1 MDLIFYYIES
11 NKTKNMT
18 DSSDNNNIE
27 TFYIKNM
34 VCPRCVMAVH
44 ELFEKFGA
52 EVLNVELGKAEVRG
66 VEQISRQNLN
76 EKLMELGFELLE
88 GRDQKKVEQIKTHL
102 IDYVEDL
109 ERREEMP
116 KISEYLSKKM
126 HHNYASL
133 SNLFSEQEDT
143 TIEKYLIHL
152 KIERVKELLSYNE
165 LTLSE
170 IAWRLKYSSVQY
182 LSNQFRQV
190 TGMSV
195 TDYKKA
201 QDSFRKPLDSIG

>member
-1 MDLIFYYIES
+1 MTES
-11 NKTKNMT
+11 A
-18 DSSDNNNIE
+18 NNVR
-27 TFYIKNM
+27 TYYIKNM
-34 VCPRCVMAVH
+34 VCPRCVMAVQDV
-44 ELFEKFGA
+44 FEGLGA
-52 EVLNVELGKAEVRG
+52 EVVNVELGKAEVRG
-66 VEQISRQNLN
+66 EGVISEEEIN
-76 EKLMELGFELLE
+76 EKLKDLGFELLE
-88 GRDQKKVEQIKTHL
+88 GKDQQKVEQIKNYL
-102 IDYVEDL
+102 VDYVKEL
-109 ERREEMP
+109 EQTEEMP
-116 KISEYLSKKM
+116 KISEYLSEKM

-143 TIEKYLIHL
+143 TIEKYLINL
-152 KIERVKELLSYNE
+152 KIERVKELLSYDE

-201 QDSFRKPLDSIG
+201 SDSFRKPLDSIR

>member
-1 MDLIFYYIES
+1 MAES
-11 NKTKNMT
+11 I
-18 DSSDNNNIE
+18 DNTE
-27 TFYIKNM
+27 TMYIKNM
-34 VCPRCVMAVH
+34 VCPRCVTAV
-44 ELFEKFGA
+44 EEALQGLGMD
-52 EVLNVELGKAEVRG
+52 VVDVELGKAEVRNRRD
-66 VEQISRQNLN
+66 VSEEEINKALLQ
-76 EKLMELGFELLE
+76 LGFELLE
-88 GRDQKKVEQIKTHL
+88 GKDQQKVEQIKTHL
-102 IDYVEDL
+102 IQYVNEL
-109 ERREEMP
+109 EKEEKGEIP
-116 KISEYLSKKM
+116 NISTYLSRKM

-152 KIERVKELLSYNE
+152 KIERVKELLSYDE

-195 TDYKKA
+195 TDYKRA

>member
-1 MDLIFYYIES
+1 MIDS
-11 NKTKNMT
+11 DKNN
-18 DSSDNNNIE
+18 SVE

-34 VCPRCVMAVH
+34 VCPRCVMAVRD
-44 ELFEKFGA
+44 LFEKLGT
-52 EVLNVELGKAEVRG
+52 EVLVVELGKAEVRG
-66 VEQISRQNLN
+66 AEHLSREKLN

-88 GRDQKKVEQIKTHL
+88 GRDQKKVEQIKNHL
-102 IDYVEDL
+102 VDYIKELVQND
-109 ERREEMP
+109 EMP
-116 KISEYLSKKM
+116 KISQYLSEKM
-126 HHNYASL
+126 HHNYATL

-143 TIEKYLIHL
+143 TVEKYLIHL
-152 KIERVKELLSYNE
+152 KIERVKELLSYDE

-170 IAWRLKYSSVQY
+170 IAWQLNYSSVQY

>member
-1 MDLIFYYIES
+1 
-11 NKTKNMT
+11 MT
-18 DSSDNNNIE
+18 E
-27 TFYIKNM
+27 TTDQPRIFYIKNM
-34 VCPRCVMAVH
+34 VCPRCVMAVRNAFQD
-44 ELFEKFGA
+44 LG
-52 EVLNVELGKAEVRG
+52 LNVQRVELGKAEVVDDPG
-66 VEQISRQNLN
+66 ISKKEIN
-76 EKLMELGFELLE
+76 EVLKELGFELLE
-88 GRDQKKVEQIKTHL
+88 GKDQQKVEQIKAHL
-102 IDYVEDL
+102 INYVKELEQGESVPKVSDYL
-109 ERREEMP
+109 TG
-116 KISEYLSKKM
+116 KM

-133 SNLFSEQEDT
+133 SNLFSEQEDI

-152 KIERVKELLSYNE
+152 KIERVKELLSYDE

-201 QDSFRKPLDSIG
+201 SDSFRQSLDSIE